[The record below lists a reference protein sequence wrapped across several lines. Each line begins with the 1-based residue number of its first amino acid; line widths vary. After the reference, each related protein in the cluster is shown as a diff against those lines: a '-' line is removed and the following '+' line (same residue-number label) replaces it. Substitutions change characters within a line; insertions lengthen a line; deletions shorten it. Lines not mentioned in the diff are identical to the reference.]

1 MMMGERFTL
10 LLHLLSIFLIPA
22 IVISSVFLYNQAYYE
37 KQLVLS
43 REDRLEEIG
52 YGLGLIE
59 TTAPIE
65 TVLPE
70 TFTVG
75 NVKLSKTSIRHY
87 NKRQHFFAIIKSE
100 DFVMFSFVATEPV
113 NFKLSITEKKPK
125 WNSKNEQVNL
135 VYNETMIKTFTG
147 EYMVENNVYITF
159 HFNTKPQYKLKIPL
173 NGRLYTQ
180 NP

>member
-1 MMMGERFTL
+1 MGERFTL

-22 IVISSVFLYNQAYYE
+22 VVIGSIIMYNQAYYE
-37 KQLVLS
+37 KQLVLF

-65 TVLPE
+65 TVLPR

-87 NKRQHFFAIIKSE
+87 NKRQHFFTIIEPE
-100 DFVMFSFVATEPV
+100 DFVMFSFTVTEPV
-113 NFKLSITEKKPK
+113 NFKLSITERKPK
-125 WNSKNEQVNL
+125 WNIKNLQINL

-147 EYMVENNVYITF
+147 EYKAENKVYITF
-159 HFNTKPQYKLKIPL
+159 HFNTKPQYKSKITL